1 MAFKKNTAILS
12 APDSPAKLFQT
23 LTRRKL
29 PDVMTHQRDMLRA
42 YGEQMVNEKDVALQL
57 PTGSGKTLVGL
68 LIAEWRRRRFKERIV
83 YLCPTRQLVNQT
95 IDQAQNR
102 YGIDAVGFTGAKK
115 NYSPASKSDYTT
127 GSKVAVTTYS
137 SLFNAHPFFS
147 NPDIIIIDD
156 AHAAEN
162 YIAKMWSLEI
172 PAADDDHAALHAAV
186 SDLLRPYLTDQAH
199 ARLTGEW
206 EDPSDA
212 TWVDKL
218 PSTVLQEIAPRLT
231 AIIDANSDA
240 SDDVKFRWQLLRD
253 HLSSCHVY
261 LASREI
267 LIRPLIPPVWDHAP
281 FANAKQRIFMSA
293 TLGAG
298 GDLERLTGTSAI
310 RRLPAP
316 EGFRS
321 TGVGR
326 RFFIFPGLSLEA
338 AECEELR
345 IKMQQLAGRSVVLTP
360 NDASAAII
368 RTQVEKLDDF
378 EIFDAADIEDSKE
391 DFVGA
396 EKAAAIMAGRFDGI
410 DFPNDECRL
419 LCLDGLPKAT
429 NAQERFL
436 MTKMG
441 AMALFNERLQTR
453 VLQAAGRCTR
463 ALQDRSAVFV
473 TGHELLE
480 YLADDRNWTHFH
492 PELQAELAF
501 GVEQSKG
508 VEIGDLISNFESF
521 LANKNDWAEANA
533 EILNNAN
540 NYTQTPYPAMAMLE
554 EVVAHE
560 VRYSK
565 ALWMGDA
572 DTALLEARA
581 VIAKLTAPE
590 LRGYRAL
597 WHYLAGSVAWSMSKA
612 FDDAHK
618 KTAREQFG
626 EAMKAAPSV
635 GWLAR
640 LAQAQSSED
649 PSESEIVD
657 RDTIAQVERLEAA
670 LLAMGTANDRA
681 FEKKAKRILKHLV
694 EPETFEEGQRELGEL
709 LGFNAGNAETDAAPD
724 PWWLGDTTGI
734 VFEDHVKGSAT
745 TVFGADKAK
754 QAAMHPDWIRENVA
768 GAGDLKLTA
777 ILVTPCI
784 KAGIGAKPALKK
796 VLYWPVADFQ
806 KWAIKAIGTI
816 RELKAKLPPNG
827 DLFWRDDAKDLLK
840 KNELTQSTIVS
851 RLERAADAMKFVGK

>member
-1 MAFKKNTAILS
+1 MAFKKNTATLG

-29 PDVMTHQRDMLRA
+29 PDVMTHQRDMLSA
-42 YGEQMVNEKDVALQL
+42 YGDQMIEERDVALQL

-68 LIAEWRRRRFKERIV
+68 LIAEWRRRKFKERVV

-95 IDQAQNR
+95 VDQAQNR
-102 YGIDAVGFTGAKK
+102 YGIDAVGFTSSKK
-115 NYSPASKSDYTT
+115 DYPAAARSDYTT

-137 SLFNAHPFFS
+137 SLFNVNPFFS
-147 NPDIIIIDD
+147 KPDVVIIDD

-172 PAADDDHAALHAAV
+172 PARDDDHAALHAAI
-186 SDLLRPYLTDQAH
+186 SDLLRPYLTGQSH

-206 EDPSDA
+206 RDPSDA

-218 PSTVLQEIAPRLT
+218 PSTVLQEIAPKLT
-231 AIIDANSDA
+231 AILDVNSDA
-240 SDDVKFRWQLLRD
+240 SDDVTFRWRLLRD

-267 LIRPLIPPVWDHAP
+267 LIRPLIPPVWTHAP

-298 GDLERLTGTSAI
+298 GDLERLTGTASI
-310 RRLPAP
+310 KRLPAP

-326 RFFIFPGLSLEA
+326 RFFIFPGLSLEPA
-338 AECEELR
+338 DCETLR
-345 IKMQQLAGRSVVLTP
+345 LKMQELAGRSVVLTP
-360 NDASAAII
+360 NDAAAATI
-368 RTQVEKLDDF
+368 RNQVEELDGF
-378 EIFDAADIEDSKE
+378 EVFGATDIENSKE
-391 DFVGA
+391 DFVIA
-396 EKAAAIMAGRFDGI
+396 DKAAAVMAGRFDGI

-480 YLADDRNWTHFH
+480 YLADDRNWAHFH

-501 GVEQSKG
+501 GVEQSKD
-508 VEIGDLISNFESF
+508 VKTDDLINNFKSF
-521 LANKNDWAEANA
+521 LANKDDWAEANA
-533 EILNNAN
+533 EILDAAS
-540 NYTQTPYPAMAMLE
+540 NYTQTPYPAMDILND
-554 EVVAHE
+554 VVAHE
-560 VRYSK
+560 VRYAK
-565 ALWMGDA
+565 ALWMGDV
-572 DTALLEARA
+572 DTALVQARA
-581 VIAKLTAPE
+581 ITAKLTAPE

-597 WHYLAGSVAWSMSKA
+597 WHYLAGAVAWSMSKTA
-612 FDDAHK
+612 NDSHQQ
-618 KTAREQFG
+618 TAREQFA
-626 EAMKAAPSV
+626 EAMKAAPGV

-640 LAQAQSSED
+640 LAKAQSTEEAAESDVVDED
-649 PSESEIVD
+649 AIV
-657 RDTIAQVERLEAA
+657 QVEQLEAT

-681 FEKKAKRILKHLV
+681 FEKKAKRILKNVGKL
-694 EPETFEEGQRELGEL
+694 ETFEEGQRELGEL
-709 LGFNAGNAETDAAPD
+709 LGFIAGNDESDAAPD
-724 PWWLGDTTGI
+724 PWWLGETKGV
-734 VFEDHVKGSAT
+734 VFEDHANGSAT
-745 TVFGADKAK
+745 TVFGAEKAK
-754 QAAMHPDWIRENVA
+754 QAAMHPDWIKENVP
-768 GAGDLKLTA
+768 GADELKLTA
-777 ILVTPCI
+777 ILITPCT

-796 VLYWPVADFQ
+796 VLYWSVDDFQ
-806 KWAIKAIGTI
+806 KWAKKAVQTI
-816 RELKAKLPPNG
+816 RELKAKLPPHS
-827 DLFWRDDAKDLLK
+827 DLFWKDEAKDRLHK
-840 KNELTQSTIVS
+840 DGLTQSAIVE
-851 RLERAADAMKFVGK
+851 RLQAAADVMEFVGN

>member
-1 MAFKKNTAILS
+1 MAFKKNTSILS
-12 APDSPAKLFQT
+12 ASDSPAKLFQT

-29 PDVMTHQRDMLRA
+29 PDVMTHQRDMLSA
-42 YGEQMVNEKDVALQL
+42 YGDKMVDEKDVALQL

-68 LIAEWRRRRFKERIV
+68 LIAEWRRRKFKERVV

-95 IDQAQNR
+95 VDQAQNR
-102 YGIDAVGFTGAKK
+102 YGIDAVGFTSAKRD
-115 NYSPASKSDYTT
+115 YPASAKSDYTT

-137 SLFNAHPFFS
+137 SLFNVSPFFN
-147 NPDIIIIDD
+147 NPDVVIIDD

-172 PAADDDHAALHAAV
+172 PAGDDDHAALHAAI
-186 SDLLRPYLTDQAH
+186 SDLLRPYLTSQSH

-206 EDPSDA
+206 RDPSDA

-218 PSTVLQEIAPRLT
+218 PSTVLQEIAPKLT
-231 AIIDANSDA
+231 AILDANSDA
-240 SDDVKFRWQLLRD
+240 SDDVTFRWRLLRD
-253 HLSSCHVY
+253 HLRSCHVY

-267 LIRPLIPPVWDHAP
+267 LIRPLIPPVWTHAP
-281 FANAKQRIFMSA
+281 FAKAKQRIFMSA

-298 GDLERLTGTSAI
+298 GDLERLTGTASI
-310 RRLPAP
+310 KRLPAP

-326 RFFIFPGLSLEA
+326 RFFIFPGLSLEQ
-338 AECEELR
+338 AECERLR
-345 IKMQQLAGRSVVLTP
+345 LKMQKLAGRSVVLTP
-360 NDASAAII
+360 NDAAAKTI
-368 RTQVEKLDDF
+368 RKQVEELDGF
-378 EIFDAADIEDSKE
+378 EIFNAADIENSKE

-436 MTKMG
+436 MTKMS
-441 AMALFNERLQTR
+441 ATALFNERLQTR

-480 YLADDRNWTHFH
+480 YLADDRNWAHFH

-501 GVEQSKG
+501 GVEQSKD
-508 VEIGDLISNFESF
+508 VETDDLIANFKSF

-533 EILNNAN
+533 EILDEAKK
-540 NYTQTPYPAMAMLE
+540 YTQTPYPAMDILE
-554 EVVAHE
+554 DVVAHE

-565 ALWMGDA
+565 ALWMGDT
-572 DTALLEARA
+572 DTALVEARA
-581 VIAKLTAPE
+581 ITAKLTAPE

-597 WHYLAGSVAWSMSKA
+597 WHYLAGAVAWSMSKA
-612 FDDAHK
+612 ANDAPRQA
-618 KTAREQFG
+618 AREQFS
-626 EAMKAAPSV
+626 EAMKAAPGV

-640 LAQAQSSED
+640 LAKAQSADEAT
-649 PSESEIVD
+649 EAEIVD
-657 RDTIAQVERLEAA
+657 EDAIVQVERLEAA

-681 FEKKAKRILKHLV
+681 FEKKAKRILKNLGN
-694 EPETFEEGQRELGEL
+694 PETFEEGHRELGEL
-709 LGFNAGNAETDAAPD
+709 LGFISGNEESDAAPD
-724 PWWLGDTTGI
+724 PWWLGETKGI
-734 VFEDHVKGSAT
+734 VFEDHANGSAT
-745 TVFGADKAK
+745 SVFGAEKAK
-754 QAAMHPDWIRENVA
+754 QAAMHPDWIKENVP
-768 GAGDLKLTA
+768 GADELSMTA
-777 ILVTPCI
+777 VLITPCV

-796 VLYWPVADFQ
+796 VLYWSVDDFQ
-806 KWAIKAIGTI
+806 KWAKRAVQTV
-816 RELKAKLPPNG
+816 RDLKAKLPPNS
-827 DLFWRDDAKDLLK
+827 DLFWKDETKGRLHK
-840 KNELTQSTIVS
+840 DGLTQTTIIE
-851 RLERAADAMKFVGK
+851 RLKAAADVMEFVGK

>member
-1 MAFKKNTAILS
+1 MAFKKTTATLT
-12 APDSPAKLFQT
+12 APDSPAKLFQS

-42 YGEQMVNEKDVALQL
+42 YGDQMVEEKDVALQL

-68 LIAEWRRRRFKERIV
+68 LIAEWRRRKFKERVI

-95 IDQAQNR
+95 VTQAQNQ
-102 YGIDAVGFTGAKK
+102 YGIDAVGFTSAKK
-115 NYSPASKSDYTT
+115 NYLAAAKSDYTT
-127 GSKVAVTTYS
+127 GSKIAVTTYS
-137 SLFNAHPFFS
+137 SLFNVRPFFNS
-147 NPDIIIIDD
+147 PDVIIIDD

-172 PAADDDHAALHAAV
+172 PAGDDDHAALHAAV
-186 SDLLRPYLTDQAH
+186 SDLLRPYLTGHSH

-206 EDPSDA
+206 RDPSDA

-218 PSTVLQEIAPRLT
+218 PSTVLQEIAPKLT
-231 AIIDANSDA
+231 AVLDANSDA
-240 SDDVKFRWQLLRD
+240 SDDVTFRWQLLRE

-267 LIRPLIPPVWDHAP
+267 LIRPLIPPVWTHAP

-298 GDLERLTGTSAI
+298 GDLERLTGTSSI

-326 RFFIFPGLSLEA
+326 RFFIFPGLSLEP
-338 AECEELR
+338 AECEKLR
-345 IKMQQLAGRSVVLTP
+345 LKMQKIAGRSVVLTP
-360 NDASAAII
+360 NDAAAATI
-368 RTQVEKLDDF
+368 RTQVEELNGF
-378 EIFDAADIEDSKE
+378 EIFDAGSIENSKE
-391 DFVGA
+391 DFVSS

-480 YLADDRNWTHFH
+480 YLADDRNWVHFH

-501 GVEQSKG
+501 GVEQSKE
-508 VEIGDLISNFESF
+508 VETDDLINNFKSF
-521 LANKNDWAEANA
+521 LANKNDWAEANS
-533 EILNNAN
+533 EILNDAI
-540 NYTQTPYPAMAMLE
+540 NYTQMPYPAMDILSD
-554 EVVAHE
+554 VVAHE

-572 DTALLEARA
+572 DTALVQARA
-581 VIAKLTAPE
+581 VTAKLTAPE

-597 WHYLAGSVAWSMSKA
+597 WHYLAGAVAWSMSKIA
-612 FDDAHK
+612 NDAHQQ
-618 KTAREQFG
+618 TAREQFA
-626 EAMKAAPSV
+626 EAMKAAPGV

-640 LAQAQSSED
+640 LANAQSTE
-649 PSESEIVD
+649 EAAEAEIVD
-657 RDTIAQVERLEAA
+657 EDAIVQVEQLETV

-681 FEKKAKRILKHLV
+681 FEKKANRILKSLGK
-694 EPETFEEGQRELGEL
+694 PETFEEGQRELGEL
-709 LGFNAGNAETDAAPD
+709 LGFTAGNDESDAAPD
-724 PWWLGDTTGI
+724 PWWLGETKGI
-734 VFEDHVKGSAT
+734 VFEDHANGSAT
-745 TVFGADKAK
+745 TVFGAEKAK
-754 QAAMHPDWIRENVA
+754 QAAMHPDWIKDNVP

-777 ILVTPCI
+777 ILITPCT
-784 KAGIGAKPALKK
+784 KAGVGAKPALKK
-796 VLYWPVADFQ
+796 VLYWPVDDFH
-806 KWAIKAIGTI
+806 KWAKKAIQTV
-816 RELKAKLPPNG
+816 RELKAKLPPHS
-827 DLFWRDDAKDLLK
+827 DLFWKEDAKDRLHR
-840 KNELTQSTIVS
+840 NGLTQSTIVY
-851 RLERAADAMKFVGK
+851 RLKTAADVMEFIGK

>member
-1 MAFKKNTAILS
+1 MAFKKNTTSPS

-29 PDVMTHQRDMLRA
+29 PDVMTHQRDMLNA
-42 YGEQMVNEKDVALQL
+42 YGSKLTNEANVALQL

-68 LIAEWRRRRFKERIV
+68 LIGEWRRRKFKERIV

-95 IDQAQNR
+95 VDQAQNK
-102 YGIDAVGFTGAKK
+102 YGIDAVGFTGSNK
-115 NYSPASKSDYTT
+115 NYSANTKSDYTT
-127 GSKVAVTTYS
+127 GRKVAVTTYS
-137 SLFNAHPFFS
+137 SLFNISPFFS
-147 NPDIIIIDD
+147 NPDAIIIDD

-172 PAADDDHAALHAAV
+172 PAGDADHEALHAAV
-186 SDLLRPYLTDQAH
+186 SDLLRPYLTGQSY

-206 EDPSDA
+206 SDPSDA

-231 AIIDANSDA
+231 SIIDANSTVS
-240 SDDVKFRWQLLRD
+240 SDVTFCWRLLRD
-253 HLSSCHVY
+253 HLSSCHIY

-267 LIRPLIPPVWDHAP
+267 LIRPLIPPVWTHTP

-298 GDLERLTGTSAI
+298 GDLERLTGTASI
-310 RRLPAP
+310 TRLPAP

-326 RFFIFPGLSLEA
+326 RFFIFPGLSLEPNDS
-338 AECEELR
+338 EMLR
-345 IKMQQLAGRSVVLTP
+345 LKMQKLAGRSVVLTP
-360 NDASAAII
+360 NDAAAAAICKQI
-368 RTQVEKLDDF
+368 QEFDDF
-378 EIFDAADIEDSKE
+378 EVFKAADIETSKE
-391 DFVGA
+391 KFVKA

-480 YLADDRNWTHFH
+480 YLADDRNWAHFH

-501 GVEQSKG
+501 GVEQSKD
-508 VEIGDLISNFESF
+508 VTAADFVDNFKNF
-521 LANKNDWAEANA
+521 LENKNEWSEAND
-533 EILNNAN
+533 EILNSTSS
-540 NYTQTPYPAMAMLE
+540 YTQIQYPAMDILE
-554 EVVAHE
+554 DVVVHE

-565 ALWMGDA
+565 ALWMGDT
-572 DTALLEARA
+572 DTALTEARA
-581 VIAKLTAPE
+581 ITSKLTAPE

-597 WHYLAGSVAWSMSKA
+597 WHYLAGSLAWSMSKA
-612 FDDAHK
+612 ANDAHQR
-618 KTAREQFG
+618 TAREQFR
-626 EAMKAAPSV
+626 EAMKAAPNVS
-635 GWLAR
+635 WLAR
-640 LAQAQSSED
+640 LAKAQSTDQAAEA
-649 PSESEIVD
+649 EIVD
-657 RDTIAQVERLEAA
+657 EDANAQVDRLETA
-670 LLAMGTANDRA
+670 LLKMGTANDRT
-681 FEKKAKRILKHLV
+681 FEKKAARIINNLGK
-694 EPETFEEGQRELGEL
+694 PETFEEGQRELGDL
-709 LGFNAGNAETDAAPD
+709 LGFTTGNEKSDAAPD
-724 PWWLGDTTGI
+724 PWWLGETKGI
-734 VFEDHVKGSAT
+734 VFEDHADGSPT
-745 TVFGADKAK
+745 TVFGAEKAK
-754 QAAMHPDWIRENVA
+754 QAALHPDWIKENVP
-768 GAGDLKLTA
+768 GSSELSMTT
-777 ILVTPCI
+777 ILVTPCV

-796 VLYWPVADFQ
+796 VLYWSVVDFQ
-806 KWAIKAIGTI
+806 KWAKKAVQTV
-816 RELKAKLPPNG
+816 RELKAALPPYS
-827 DLFWRDDAKDLLK
+827 DLFWKEEAKARIHRDG
-840 KNELTQSTIVS
+840 LTQSTIIS
-851 RLERAADAMKFVGK
+851 NLKSAAEMMTFVGK